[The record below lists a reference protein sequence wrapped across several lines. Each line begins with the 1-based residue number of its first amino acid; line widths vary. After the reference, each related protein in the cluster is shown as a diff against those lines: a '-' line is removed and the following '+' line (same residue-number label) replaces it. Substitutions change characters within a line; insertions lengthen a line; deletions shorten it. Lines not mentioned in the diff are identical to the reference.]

1 MDSGFEQGIR
11 LFNSQK
17 FFEAHEALEAVWLKS
32 EGDEKTF
39 LHGLIQIAAAF
50 HHSQRRN
57 PAGARSLLEKGWKKL
72 ERFGERRDGIDLAGL
87 RRQLQP
93 WRNYLSSGTGDEP
106 VSPPPLPQIRKE
118 PPRPM
123 RKAKG

>member
-11 LFNSQK
+11 LFNRQK

-32 EGDEKTF
+32 EGEEKTF
-39 LHGLIQIAAAF
+39 LHGLIQVAAAF

-57 PAGARSLLEKGWKKL
+57 RAGARSLLEKGWKKL
-72 ERFGERRDGIDLAGL
+72 EHFGDTRNGIDVAGL

-118 PPRPM
+118 IRRQM
-123 RKAKG
+123 RKDKG